1 VIVADV
7 AWALDRHNRQVLQL
21 TVDGHPAHI
30 IPARQRDALLRRG
43 IVEGIDTLTSDW
55 LRNLTARPF
64 IGGAVPPDLAGIPLA
79 GCTDDPRV
87 VTLYEDMCAAIADGS
102 WRAGPRSAPPG
113 SGELAQAPVDAA
125 AARTH
130 ATEADHGA

>member
-1 VIVADV
+1 VIIGQVS
-7 AWALDRHNRQVLQL
+7 WAFDRHDRQVLQL
-21 TVDGHPAHI
+21 TLDGHPAHI

-43 IVEGIDTLTSDW
+43 IVEGVDTLASDW

-64 IGGAVPPDLAGIPLA
+64 IGGDVPPDLAGVPLA
-79 GCTDDPRV
+79 GCTDDARV
-87 VTLYEDMCAAIADGS
+87 FTLYNEMCAAIAAGS
-102 WRAGPRSAPPG
+102 WQAGPRSAPPG
-113 SGELAQAPVDAA
+113 TGELAQAPVGAA